1 VGRGE
6 PDEVLVPEDEERLLR
21 FLCLRLAFFL
31 SLAAL
36 RRFSFLRLLF
46 FSFLVLAIAPE
57 KPRRVKHSRVHSTSK
72 HQDRPTRTG
81 LSSHCFHSS

>member
-1 VGRGE
+1 MGRGE
-6 PDEVLVPEDEERLLR
+6 PDEVLVSEDEERLLR
-21 FLCLRLAFFL
+21 FLCLCLAFFL

-57 KPRRVKHSRVHSTSK
+57 KARRVKHSRDLKTPS
-72 HQDRPTRTG
+72 QAPRTG
-81 LSSHCFHSS
+81 LGSHCFHSR